1 MPGVSVRDVEVGSNC
16 SRSAL
21 KVFEEV
27 VLNIP
32 IGQQVHF
39 SLCRFLEATG
49 QTANVYLP
57 LRPKILYLCN
67 NCNKYTN
74 TLIFAVQV
82 R

>member
-16 SRSAL
+16 LES
-21 KVFEEV
+21 FEEV

-67 NCNKYTN
+67 NCVKCTDA
-74 TLIFAVQV
+74 LIFTVQV